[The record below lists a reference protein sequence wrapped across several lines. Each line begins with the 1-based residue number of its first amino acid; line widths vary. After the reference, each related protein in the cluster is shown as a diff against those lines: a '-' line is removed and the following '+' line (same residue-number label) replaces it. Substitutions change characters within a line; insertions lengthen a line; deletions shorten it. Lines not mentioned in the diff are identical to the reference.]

1 MGEQSSTPEPVR
13 ERDSPSLEG
22 GTVFPEGSSA
32 ARANDGEIHEHIVRD
47 GEGLARGYESVAG
60 VEAAREAPSRAADP
74 RRSPA
79 QCPSKP
85 RSCLC
90 KSRSGAQPVASYAY
104 HTRHGTAAHSSHSER
119 PAIKAPPMGIS
130 GKAVGSL

>member
-1 MGEQSSTPEPVR
+1 MPMLMYAPPKLSGCWVALQT
-13 ERDSPSLEG
+13 
-22 GTVFPEGSSA
+22 
-32 ARANDGEIHEHIVRD
+32 